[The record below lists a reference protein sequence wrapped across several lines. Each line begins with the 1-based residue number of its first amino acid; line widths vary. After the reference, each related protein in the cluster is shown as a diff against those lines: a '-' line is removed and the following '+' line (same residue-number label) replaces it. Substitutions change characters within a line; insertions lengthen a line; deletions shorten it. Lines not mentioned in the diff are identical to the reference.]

1 MVVLDQCPH
10 PPPQEPQQA
19 LTSDI
24 LSMEESKPCQCPTS
38 LQIPPDL
45 SAPRVNMVGAS
56 PAGLHP
62 VTLTDP
68 GGLHLPQGPIQVI
81 PNIATGNL

>member
-1 MVVLDQCPH
+1 MTLLDLQNTDASKLSIY
-10 PPPQEPQQA
+10 QIF
-19 LTSDI
+19 LDI

-81 PNIATGNL
+81 EKSIDKN